1 MYGINEHPKLVNV
14 TGDARRLGCP
24 FSEAKIVLHNFRQL
38 VRAELLGLS
47 SVVDTTE
54 RSESISSFMEF
65 VDQYVVCMYG
75 KQRLKALLKENRD
88 KSVLDVITPEDI
100 AYTILM
106 VENGI
111 ETWQYNIDKKNN
123 HGCSAGSPPSSPYIL
138 PKSVHIS
145 AHHNNWTVP
154 GQQYYQN
161 LSKIML
167 QLMQG
172 DSVLW
177 EEITDGWGN
186 FQEHFGTCGVSR
198 YTKRRRI
205 ENPNTSSDAAS
216 ATSSN
221 GFSLSFALPSLGD
234 YYNPSAGTNDGMENT
249 EEGEDEEDDD
259 DEEEK
264 GQSNSSDSRSE
275 EGSGEDGTDW
285 SDDYPTDKEIDSL
298 RRPALL
304 NMCAEYNIIAKGT
317 VPQLK
322 HTLKT
327 AFFRL
332 RTDGSLGTMEQVPM
346 EQV

>member
-1 MYGINEHPKLVNV
+1 MYGIDEHPKLVNV

-205 ENPNTSSDAAS
+205 EDPNIAAS
-216 ATSSN
+216 APSSN

-259 DEEEK
+259 EEEEEE

-275 EGSGEDGTDW
+275 QEGGGEDGTDR
-285 SDDYPTDKEIDSL
+285 SDDYPTDKEIDRL

-304 NMCAEYNIIAKGT
+304 NMCAQYNIIATGT

-322 HTLKT
+322 QTLKT

-332 RTDGSLGTMEQVPM
+332 RTSGSLGTMEQVVPM